1 LGLKKE
7 LNLLDIFSIASGAMI
22 SSGIFILPGLA
33 YAQTGPAAV
42 LSYFFA
48 GLLALPGVLSQSE
61 LATAMPKAGGA
72 YFYVTRSLGPAVG
85 TINGLITWFSISL
98 KSAFALI
105 GMATFLKILVNF
117 DMHIIAVVLTV
128 CFVILNI
135 TGVKEAGRFQV
146 FLVLALMGLMVLYVG
161 RGLSEV
167 AIHNL
172 TPFTTNGV
180 GAIFSTAGFVFVS
193 YGGLLKIASIA
204 EETRNPG
211 KTIPRGMFLSLFVV
225 SIFYALVVFVTVG
238 VLGPSLG
245 NSPITHQPSMMP
257 LTDGAE
263 VFLGNAGKIAMSIAA
278 MLAFISTANAGI
290 MAASRYPM
298 ALSRDNLLPQWIGK
312 VSQRFGTPIRSI
324 LSTGILMILVV
335 FLQLEILVKAASTVI
350 LFTFLFSSIAV
361 VILRESKV
369 ENYQP
374 SFKTPFYPWVQIIGV
389 LGYIFLIVEM
399 GMEALLMSLGL
410 VFIGFLVYLFYG
422 KIRSKKEYALL
433 HLMRRITNKEFV
445 SRKLETELKEIIR
458 ERDKIVKDRFDEVV
472 EEGLVYDIEK
482 SISRDELFSFI
493 AKKMA
498 PRLDMK
504 QEKFFKLLKNR
515 EEESSTAL
523 TSFLAIPHIVVEGV
537 NEFDI
542 MLLRTRKGV
551 YFSQEYPD
559 IKAIFVLAGSRDQRN
574 FHLRAISS
582 IAQIIQAPDFRKKW
596 LGSRG
601 EEGLRDI
608 VLLGKRKRSEED

>member
-1 LGLKKE
+1 
-7 LNLLDIFSIASGAMI
+7 
-22 SSGIFILPGLA
+22 
-33 YAQTGPAAV
+33 
-42 LSYFFA
+42 
-48 GLLALPGVLSQSE
+48 
-61 LATAMPKAGGA
+61 
-72 YFYVTRSLGPAVG
+72 
-85 TINGLITWFSISL
+85 
-98 KSAFALI
+98 
-105 GMATFLKILVNF
+105 
-117 DMHIIAVVLTV
+117 
-128 CFVILNI
+128 
-135 TGVKEAGRFQV
+135 
-146 FLVLALMGLMVLYVG
+146 
-161 RGLSEV
+161 
-167 AIHNL
+167 
-172 TPFTTNGV
+172 
-180 GAIFSTAGFVFVS
+180 
-193 YGGLLKIASIA
+193 
-204 EETRNPG
+204 
-211 KTIPRGMFLSLFVV
+211 
-225 SIFYALVVFVTVG
+225 
-238 VLGPSLG
+238 
-245 NSPITHQPSMMP
+245 
-257 LTDGAE
+257 
-263 VFLGNAGKIAMSIAA
+263 
-278 MLAFISTANAGI
+278 